1 MPTPANGYWK
11 KFDFETVLVT
21 LRILRQQDDIRN
33 IPKLSRRVPG
43 RFPYVEEA
51 DIQAV
56 LDSHSAHLTEKN
68 RERLTLLSETED
80 EEQSEVV
87 KRR

>member
-1 MPTPANGYWK
+1 
-11 KFDFETVLVT
+11 
-21 LRILRQQDDIRN
+21 
-33 IPKLSRRVPG
+33 
-43 RFPYVEEA
+43 VEEA

-68 RERLTLLSETED
+68 RERLTLLSKTED
-80 EEQSEVV
+80 EEQSDVDV

>member
-33 IPKLSRRVPG
+33 IPKLSRRAVAYPG
-43 RFPYVEEA
+43 IFFGGG
-51 DIQAV
+51 
-56 LDSHSAHLTEKN
+56 SANSIEDRGQRTE
-68 RERLTLLSETED
+68 RTGIWGR
-80 EEQSEVV
+80 
-87 KRR
+87 